1 MNTHPHATHS
11 HAAQRVP
18 PSQPSRASSTPS
30 ARVGVPQ
37 HPQRHPGPTANA
49 STPRQSPSEH
59 PPLPTNLPHP
69 PGCQCVSCSGSL
81 LPPSTL
87 FPRRE
92 DGRIVL
98 PPPWLATRA
107 VAAVPPPPPP
117 NPGHVPVMYAPSAT
131 AATSVPV
138 ASAHDRGG
146 VVVRDERAG
155 SWGVHVN
162 VDKGEGTS
170 SGPVAHRLTGP
181 GVVGLH
187 ESSPF
192 APPLHPVSVRPAA
205 QEQSRGPAPPA
216 AREKRSGRAGRSKR
230 AKHPKPYD
238 LSERAKPAPILS
250 GLDQPEHGAL
260 SDIMARHTSVPKSPF
275 TSYHAT
281 IPPSINV
288 QHHLDP
294 YESSALERFP
304 QYLDPSSQ
312 PRMRHANA
320 SSSSTALSQ
329 TLSTSSVAE
338 QSFTQGPHPSF
349 NPHHMIRSPYST
361 YSNIRPEQLPP
372 SPGPPAPPPPH
383 REVESYPQT
392 SRTTL
397 TRQSRNSHTNTPTI
411 PPNTFTTMA
420 AQPAAASSPGPS
432 SQYEEQAQ
440 AAQIRFQDPVVP
452 EDHIAS
458 PIRQRQLSIVQ
469 VKWESDRKRRQG
481 YFSQEEGAE
490 KSNFRHYNKEQ
501 CDYNG

>member
-1 MNTHPHATHS
+1 
-11 HAAQRVP
+11 
-18 PSQPSRASSTPS
+18 
-30 ARVGVPQ
+30 
-37 HPQRHPGPTANA
+37 
-49 STPRQSPSEH
+49 
-59 PPLPTNLPHP
+59 
-69 PGCQCVSCSGSL
+69 
-81 LPPSTL
+81 
-87 FPRRE
+87 
-92 DGRIVL
+92 
-98 PPPWLATRA
+98 
-107 VAAVPPPPPP
+107 
-117 NPGHVPVMYAPSAT
+117 MYAPSAT

-138 ASAHDRGG
+138 ASGHDRGG
-146 VVVRDERAG
+146 VLVRDERAG
-155 SWGVHVN
+155 SLSVHIN
-162 VDKGEGTS
+162 VDRGEGTS

-187 ESSPF
+187 EPSPF
-192 APPLHPVSVRPAA
+192 APPLHLVSAQSAA
-205 QEQSRGPAPPA
+205 QD
-216 AREKRSGRAGRSKR
+216 RSKR
-230 AKHPKPYD
+230 AKRPKPYD
-238 LSERAKPAPILS
+238 TSGRAKPAPILS
-250 GLDQPEHGAL
+250 GLDQPEQGVR

-275 TSYHAT
+275 TPYHAT
-281 IPPSINV
+281 IPPSMNV

-294 YESSALERFP
+294 YESPALEQFP

-312 PRMRHANA
+312 PRTRHTNA

-338 QSFTQGPHPSF
+338 QHFAQGPHPPF

-361 YSNIRPEQLPP
+361 YSNITSEQLPP

-397 TRQSRNSHTNTPTI
+397 TRPSRNSHTNTPTI
-411 PPNTFTTMA
+411 PPTTFTTTA

-458 PIRQRQLSIVQ
+458 PIRPRELSIVQ